1 MSLWKRQEI
10 QKMLWKK
17 CIRDYNA
24 RKVVNSD
31 WQLFVYKKKRV
42 RKMKKMEDNITWR
55 KLDNTAQL
63 FPVIANK
70 EISHVYRIS
79 ATLKKPVQPEL
90 LQRALEDTLP
100 WFDVFRVR
108 LRRGF
113 FWFYF
118 EENKNK
124 PEVEDETEYPCRYID
139 PHGRRKFLFRVSYYG
154 RRINLEV
161 FHAVSD
167 GMGAITF
174 LKELTYRYIDLS
186 KRQRGEKI
194 GKYRPSEECIL
205 DQEDSYIKH
214 YRKKKGKSYST
225 KKAFQIRGR
234 KIYGSGISVIHGYV
248 DLKDLK
254 KTCKKYKVSV
264 TKYLTAV
271 LIFSI
276 YEEYLNRQ
284 EEAHPICINLPV
296 NLRAFFD
303 SSTTSNFFAVTLIEF
318 FSHGE
323 KHTFEEV
330 LSLVSQQMDEKIT
343 KTKIEE
349 TLAYNV
355 AAQKNRLIKILPLFI
370 KNLGLS
376 YTFRRSS
383 KSATTTLSNLGQ
395 IKVLPEYENEIEQ
408 FHVMMGVFKTQE
420 IKCAMLSYQD
430 QAVITFTSVFQE
442 SYLQKAFFRNLTREG
457 IKVSIE
463 SNGVINEKV

>member
-1 MSLWKRQEI
+1 M
-10 QKMLWKK
+10 
-17 CIRDYNA
+17 
-24 RKVVNSD
+24 
-31 WQLFVYKKKRV
+31 KKR
-42 RKMKKMEDNITWR
+42 EDNIAWR

-79 ATLKKPVQPEL
+79 ATLKEEVRPEL
-90 LQRALEDTLP
+90 LQRALEDILP

-118 EENKNK
+118 EENKNR
-124 PEVEDETEYPCRYID
+124 PQVEDETEYPCRYID
-139 PHGRRKFLFRVSYYG
+139 PHGRRKFLFRVSYYR

-174 LKELTYRYIDLS
+174 LKELTYRYLDLCRS
-186 KRQRGEKI
+186 RDFQKAK
-194 GKYRPSEECIL
+194 KYAPSEECIL
-205 DQEDSYIKH
+205 DQEDSYVKH

-225 KKAFQIRGR
+225 KKAYQIKGR
-234 KIYGSGISVIHGYV
+234 KLYGAAISVIHGYV
-248 DLKDLK
+248 SIEDLKRV
-254 KTCKKYKVSV
+254 CKSYGVSV

-271 LIFSI
+271 MIYSI
-276 YEEYLNRQ
+276 YEEYMNRQ
-284 EEAHPICINLPV
+284 KEGNPICINLPI

-303 SSTTSNFFAVTLIEF
+303 STTTSNFYAVTIIEF
-318 FSHGE
+318 LSKGDG
-323 KHTFEEV
+323 HTFQEV
-330 LSLVSQQMDEKIT
+330 LSYVSRQMDEKIT
-343 KTKIEE
+343 KEKIEDV
-349 TLAYNV
+349 LAYNV
-355 AAQKNRLIKILPLFI
+355 SAEKNRLIRVLPLFL

-383 KSATTTLSNLGQ
+383 KSVTTTLSNLGQ
-395 IKVLPEYENEIEQ
+395 VKVLPEYENEIEQ

-420 IKCAMLSYQD
+420 VKCAMLSYQD

-442 SYLQKAFFRNLTREG
+442 SYLQKAFFRNLTTEG

>member
-1 MSLWKRQEI
+1 M
-10 QKMLWKK
+10 
-17 CIRDYNA
+17 
-24 RKVVNSD
+24 
-31 WQLFVYKKKRV
+31 KKR
-42 RKMKKMEDNITWR
+42 EDHITWR

-79 ATLKKPVQPEL
+79 TTLKEDIRPEL
-90 LQRALEDTLP
+90 LQRALEEILP

-118 EENKNK
+118 EENKNR

-139 PHGRRKFLFRVSYYG
+139 PHGRRKYLFRVSYYR

-174 LKELTYRYIDLS
+174 LKELTYRYIDLCRS
-186 KRQRGEKI
+186 RDTDKI
-194 GKYRPSEECIL
+194 KKYAPSEECIL
-205 DQEDSYIKH
+205 DQEDSYFKH

-225 KKAFQIRGR
+225 KKAYQIKGR
-234 KIYGSGISVIHGYV
+234 KIYGDAISVIHGYADIS
-248 DLKDLK
+248 DLKR
-254 KTCKKYKVSV
+254 TCKSYGVSV

-271 LIFSI
+271 LIYSI
-276 YEEYLNRQ
+276 YEEYMNKQ
-284 EEAHPICINLPV
+284 QDDDPISINLPI

-303 SSTTSNFFAVTLIEF
+303 SSTTSNFFAVTMIEF
-318 FSHGE
+318 LSRGDT
-323 KHTFEEV
+323 HTFQEV
-330 LSLVSQQMDEKIT
+330 LSEVSRQMDEKIT
-343 KTKIEE
+343 KEKIEDV
-349 TLAYNV
+349 LAYNV
-355 AAQKNRLIKILPLFI
+355 SAEKNPFIRVLPLFI

-395 IKVLPEYENEIEQ
+395 VKVLKEYEDEIEK

-420 IKCAMLSYQD
+420 IKCAMLSYKD

-442 SYLQKAFFRNLTREG
+442 CYLQKAFFRNLTKEG